1 MIIFDTEIK
10 MKDEITKERINY
22 IDIYK
27 GIGIILMV
35 MGHVGFGV
43 RFDKFIHG
51 FHMPMFFFVSGFLTK
66 SIENIDT
73 KKYLLRKIKTLL
85 IPYIFFG
92 VFHYIFWEIA
102 IDKFNGNFTPLK
114 TLFWI
119 NTDNNMPIAGA
130 LWFLTALFFVDIIYL
145 FMEKIIK
152 NRIII
157 IVLVCLLF
165 CFGIFEIKILNFRL
179 PFAID
184 SAFVGLGLFYIGQIL
199 RKNQNKKFI
208 LLILN
213 LKDPL
218 VILIS
223 LIVYLSIIFN
233 HYVNMRTGS
242 YSFIPFF
249 LINSVVASC
258 MLINISKFIE
268 KKFKSSIFLYLQKY
282 FIYIGKNS
290 MIFLCLNQIVILCLK
305 YIIRIPNYYITKVI
319 ILFATFLILT
329 LVSYVIENSKLKVIL
344 GKF

>member
-1 MIIFDTEIK
+1 

-51 FHMPMFFFVSGFLTK
+51 FHMPMFFFISGFLTK

-92 VFHYIFWEIA
+92 VFHYIFWEIF

-119 NTDNNMPIAGA
+119 NTDNNMPIAGS
-130 LWFLTALFFVDIIYL
+130 LWFLTALFFVDFIYL
-145 FMEKIIK
+145 FMEKVIK
-152 NRIII
+152 NKIII
-157 IVLVCLLF
+157 IILVYLLF
-165 CFGIFEIKILNFRL
+165 CLGIFETKILNFRL

-184 SAFVGLGLFYIGQIL
+184 SAFVGLGLFYMGQIV
-199 RKNQNKKFI
+199 RKNQNKKLVFF
-208 LLILN
+208 ILN
-213 LKDPL
+213 LKVPL

-223 LIVYLSIIFN
+223 LIVYLSIMFN
-233 HYVNMRTGS
+233 HYVNMRTGT

-249 LINSVVASC
+249 LINSVMASC

-268 KKFKSSIFLYLQKY
+268 NKFKSSIFLYLKKY
-282 FIYIGKNS
+282 FIYIGKKS
-290 MIFLCLNQIVILCLK
+290 MIFLCLNQIVILCVK

-319 ILFATFLILT
+319 ILFVTFLILT
-329 LVSYVIENSKLKVIL
+329 LLSYIIENTKLKVIL